1 MPDPRLETHA
11 VTGAFSYT
19 GKYIAKCL
27 AREGVSV
34 RALVRSFPGDT
45 SHGYDCRPLQFSDRG
60 RLVSDLEGVGV
71 LYNTYWIRFE
81 RRTATF
87 AHVVENIA
95 VLASAA
101 KEAGVGRIV
110 HLSVS
115 NPSIDSPFGYFR
127 GKAAAERAIAESGV
141 PSSIIRPT
149 LVFGA
154 EDILVNN
161 IAWLI
166 RHLHLFVVPGNG
178 RYRVQ
183 PVLVSDVARLAA
195 DEGMASGNRTLD
207 AAGPE
212 TFEFARFVELLR
224 DGTGAQAGIVRAPLP
239 LALALGKALSIPLR
253 DELITRE
260 ELEALMTGLLVSRA
274 EPIATTAFTSW
285 LDVHGTSLGSPY
297 TSEIRRHWASGQ

>member
-1 MPDPRLETHA
+1 MPDPRPETHA

-19 GKYIAKCL
+19 GKYIAKRL
-27 AREGVSV
+27 VAEGLSV

-45 SHGYDCRPLQFSDRG
+45 NHGYDCRPLQFSDRR
-60 RLVSDLEGVGV
+60 RLVSDLEGISV

-81 RRTATF
+81 RGPATF
-87 AHVVENIA
+87 TQAVENIA
-95 VLASAA
+95 GLATAA
-101 KEAGVGRIV
+101 KEAGVARIV

-127 GKAAAERAIAESGV
+127 GKAAAEAAIAESGV
-141 PSSIIRPT
+141 PHSIIRPT
-149 LVFGA
+149 LVFGE

-166 RHLHLFVVPGNG
+166 RRLHLFVVPGDG

-183 PVLVSDVARLAA
+183 PVLVADVARMATA
-195 DEGMASGNRTLD
+195 EGNASGNRTLD

-212 TFEFARFVELLR
+212 TFEFLRFVELLR
-224 DGTGAQAGIVRAPLP
+224 DGTGVRAGIVRAPLP
-239 LALALGKALSIPLR
+239 LALALGKTLSIPLR

-260 ELEALMTGLLVSRA
+260 ELEALMAELLVSRT
-274 EPIATTAFTSW
+274 EPTAPTAFTSW
-285 LDVHGTSLGSPY
+285 LEVHGTRLGSRY
-297 TSEIRRHWASGQ
+297 TSEIRRHWASK